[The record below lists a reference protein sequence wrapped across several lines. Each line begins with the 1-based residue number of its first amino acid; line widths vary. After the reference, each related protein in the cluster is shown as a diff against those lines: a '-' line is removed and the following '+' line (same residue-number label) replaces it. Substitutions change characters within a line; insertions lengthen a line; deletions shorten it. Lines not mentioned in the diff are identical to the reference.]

1 MSRQAPAVVTWR
13 MSASEPRDG
22 GERAVVLYDRDCGFC
37 RWTLAQLLDL
47 DHGLRLRPVALQ
59 DPEADRLLRGMP
71 AGPKYAS
78 AHLVTADGQ
87 IHSGGLAVAP
97 ILELLPHGTSFAR
110 VARLVPG
117 PLRVGYA
124 WVARHRTLLS
134 RPVPA
139 RLKRRA
145 TARIDRHA
153 LATQGR

>member
-1 MSRQAPAVVTWR
+1 MGPAGPGGRNVVMAPSALSERGEQAA
-13 MSASEPRDG
+13 
-22 GERAVVLYDRDCGFC
+22 VLYDRDCGFC
-37 RWTLAQLLDL
+37 RWTLAALLDL
-47 DHGLRLRPVALQ
+47 DRAHRLRPVALQ
-59 DPEADRLLRGMP
+59 DPEADLLLRGMP

-87 IHSGGLAVAP
+87 IYSGGLAVAP

-117 PLRVGYA
+117 PLRQGYD

-134 RPVPA
+134 RPVPG

-153 LATQGR
+153 LAARGR